1 MTAPRTPDE
10 TAMRLADLLGDHG
23 LHLGDRPLHDAAAAV
38 WSWITEAQV
47 ARVKMSGLGTEDE
60 VNAAIW
66 EWKADPRDLR
76 TPLPNSSSD
85 LLTAAPRRATQG

>member
-38 WSWITEAQV
+38 WSWITA
-47 ARVKMSGLGTEDE
+47 ARAERRG
-60 VNAAIW
+60 
-66 EWKADPRDLR
+66 DPIP
-76 TPLPNSSSD
+76 TPPEP
-85 LLTAAPRRATQG
+85 TA